1 MPTALISFKKTS
13 DGHILFHG
21 FLAPSENVAEKMQ
34 KSHADICPQY
44 GPALKAS
51 ETFDFSIDVDELP
64 EFDEGSLGEWI
75 DEMFGLDGDDEDE
88 DDDIGGGPEDEDE
101 DEDDDK

>member
-21 FLAPSENVAEKMQ
+21 FLAPSDSVAEKMQ
-34 KSHADICPQY
+34 KAHADICPQY
-44 GPALKAS
+44 GPALKND

-64 EFDEGSLGEWI
+64 QFDEESLADWI
-75 DEMFGLDGDDEDE
+75 DEIFGLEGDEEDGEE
-88 DDDIGGGPEDEDE
+88 EGEEEEGEEQE
-101 DEDDDK
+101 E